1 MLTLPQVLLVGL
13 GVLTGAG
20 EPAASDPGPRGPDL
34 ALLEEMLRDKQHPR
48 GQCQAA
54 LLLMQSPAAEAERI
68 VRQGLRRTEEPEVF
82 AALAAAAHLCQDT
95 RFQKE
100 LLAGLASRRPMV
112 RQAAAQALAVLLDD
126 RLLKQLQALA
136 EDANQELPVRQMALW
151 TLGRCGRKP
160 AVATLV
166 RCLRSEQ
173 DALRQTATEVLTE
186 LTGQSFGAVTQLWET
201 WWERHSRLSE
211 SAWLEQRLV
220 YQSTRARRLESDLA
234 RAQAQVLR
242 LEQQLYSRLPHAERL
257 GHIQTLVE
265 QEDPAVRLLAVQW
278 ALELLGAPESARQQA
293 LVETL
298 LRLSSDPSLEVQ
310 RAAVLALGRVGD
322 PAAFSRLQ
330 ALLRRGDAP
339 VRAAAA
345 RALAQHARADTAEAP
360 ERRKAVVPLLQK
372 TLDDPELEVVVEAAE
387 DLGALGVPEAG
398 PVLVGL
404 LQHPSEHVRQ
414 TAAQALERVADAAVL
429 PRLLALKDDAS
440 VTVRFSLLGALA
452 RAAGNGTGLSE
463 EQRQQVLQKL
473 ETALR
478 RDADPGV
485 RSRAATVLGE
495 CGNSAVLPPLW
506 KCVRG
511 SEDGRVQEK
520 AWAAMIEV
528 LVRAQDLTLLQE
540 WDRALT
546 AAGQGQRRVQLLSE
560 VSGRWG
566 KRQEP
571 GTRVPDALALAAQE
585 LLIQAQLAAGKRAAA
600 LPLIRELL
608 ARPAGETEINRRL
621 QWFLT
626 AAEQAL
632 KDGATDEVLRLVQ
645 EAQPYLPRAGELPDA
660 FARLARDAGQKP

>member
-1 MLTLPQVLLVGL
+1 MLTLPQLVLVGL
-13 GVLTGAG
+13 GVLTGAA
-20 EPAASDPGPRGPDL
+20 EPGAHDPGPRGPDL

-48 GQCQAA
+48 GQSQAA
-54 LLLMQSPAAEAERI
+54 LLLMQSPAAQAERI

-82 AALAAAAHLCQDT
+82 AALAAAAHVCQDR

-100 LLAGLASRRPMV
+100 LLGGLASRRAVV
-112 RQAAAQALAVLLDD
+112 RQAAAQALALLLDD
-126 RLLKQLQALA
+126 PLLEQVQALA
-136 EDANQELPVRQMALW
+136 DDANQEVPVRQMALW

-173 DALRQTATEVLTE
+173 DSLRQTASEVLTE
-186 LTGQSFGAVTQLWET
+186 LTGQSFGAVPQLWET
-201 WWERHSRLSE
+201 WWERHSQLSE

-234 RAQAQVLR
+234 RAQVQVLR
-242 LEQQLYSRLPHAERL
+242 LQQQLYSRLPPAERL

-265 QEDPAVRLLAVQW
+265 QEDAAVRLLAVQW
-278 ALELLGAPESARQQA
+278 ALELAATESARPGTREAGA

-310 RAAVLALGRVGD
+310 RAAVLALGRVPD

-339 VRAAAA
+339 VRGAAA
-345 RALAQHARADTAEAP
+345 RALAQHARADTPEAA

-372 TLDDPELEVVVEAAE
+372 ALDDPELEVVVEAAE

-398 PVLVGL
+398 PVLAGL

-463 EQRQQVLQKL
+463 DQQQQVLERL
-473 ETALR
+473 ETALQ

-495 CGNSAVLPPLW
+495 CGTSAVLSPLW
-506 KCVRG
+506 KCVRS
-511 SEDGRVQEK
+511 SEDSRVQEK

-528 LVRAQDLTLLQE
+528 LVRAQDLALLQE
-540 WDRALT
+540 WDRKLT
-546 AAGQGQRRVQLLSE
+546 TAGQGQRRVQLLSE
-560 VSGRWG
+560 VAGRWG
-566 KRQEP
+566 KRPEP
-571 GTRVPDALALAAQE
+571 RTLAVAAQE
-585 LLIQAQLAAGKRAAA
+585 LLIQAQLAVGKRAAA
-600 LPLIRELL
+600 VPMIRELL
-608 ARPAGETEINRRL
+608 ARPGTETEINRRL
-621 QWFLT
+621 QLLQT

-632 KDGATDEVLRLVQ
+632 KDGASEEVLRLVQ
-645 EAQPYLPRAGELPDA
+645 EAQPYLPRTGELPDA